1 MDTRFQDGSHANR
14 IINLSLRRAVLI
26 FLIKRET
33 RKTSLK
39 FIGTI
44 MTTFFLPQFQSRL
57 RIKKRKVVN
66 VDHELDKLIPFS
78 ADYIKIYMG
87 FIPLWI
93 KSIYF
98 IYQEFGNVSLP
109 LIVEYIN
116 NIGELYRSGFDVSNN
131 CQSTTTRPGS
141 GRNIPL
147 KLIHW
152 ADPHLHCVPSLH
164 VMIVCFNH
172 LRIGT
177 IIKKLAEGTDGYE
190 AELAYLGNQAILI
203 TNSILFMKQH
213 SINCIPAGLFAISTE
228 CSEFTDEYALN
239 LIEEIRKMNT
249 GSINRMEEIAAY
261 ISDLYVDFVKSSDS
275 DSSREILID
284 FLLRYENK
292 SAAEDR

>member
-1 MDTRFQDGSHANR
+1 MNNSSKKGSHANK
-14 IINLSLRRAVLI
+14 IIDLSISRAILL
-26 FLIKRET
+26 FLIKKET
-33 RKTSLK
+33 RKTGLI

-44 MTTFFLPQFQSRL
+44 ATTFFLPQFQGRL
-57 RIKKRKVVN
+57 KIKKRKVVN

-98 IYQEFGNVSLP
+98 IYREFGQRSLP
-109 LIVEYIN
+109 LISQYIN
-116 NIGELYRSGFDVSNN
+116 TIGQLYKSGFAVSDN

-177 IIKKLAEGTDGYE
+177 IIRELAGGTDGYE
-190 AELAYLGNQAILI
+190 AELEYLGNQAVLI

-213 SINCIPAGLFAISTE
+213 SINCIPAGLFALSAE
-228 CSEFTDEYALN
+228 CPEFDDEYALN
-239 LIEEIRKMNT
+239 LIEELRKLNED
-249 GSINRMEEIAAY
+249 SINGIEEISIY
-261 ISDLYVDFVKSSDS
+261 ISGLYTDFQNLSKSGSN
-275 DSSREILID
+275 RQVLID
-284 FLLRYENK
+284 FLLKYE
-292 SAAEDR
+292 ELPQL